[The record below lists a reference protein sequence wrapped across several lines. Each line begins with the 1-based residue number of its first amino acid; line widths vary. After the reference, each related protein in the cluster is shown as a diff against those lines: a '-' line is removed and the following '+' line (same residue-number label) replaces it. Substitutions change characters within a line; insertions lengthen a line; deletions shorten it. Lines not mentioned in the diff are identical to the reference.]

1 MQPEF
6 WHQRWQRGETGWHL
20 TEINLHLQ
28 EHWPRLGV
36 GPGERVLVPLC
47 GKTLDLLW
55 LAGEGHRVLGVEL
68 SPIAVEALFRD
79 NGLTPEVVEDPPFR
93 RYRLDEIEILC
104 GDFFD
109 LDATYLGEI
118 AAVYDRAS
126 LIALPPELRPRYV
139 SHLDG
144 LIRPQTRGLLITLT
158 YDQAQMAGPPFAVR
172 EAEVQALFGP
182 RFEIQPLADVDVLE
196 ESPNFRSRGVTSL
209 REQVYALH
217 PRGLARVAA
226 DQV

>member
-6 WHQRWQRGETGWHL
+6 WHQRWQKGEIGWHL

-36 GPGERVLVPLC
+36 GAGERVLVPLC
-47 GKTLDLLW
+47 GQTLDLMW

-79 NGLTPEVVEDPPFR
+79 NGLAPQVVDEPPFL
-93 RYRLDEIEILC
+93 RYRLDEIEVLC

-109 LDATYLGEI
+109 LDPAHLGEVG
-118 AAVYDRAS
+118 AVYDRAS

-139 SHLDG
+139 KHLET
-144 LIRPQTRGLLITLT
+144 LICPETRGLLITLA

-172 EAEVQALFGP
+172 ETEVGALFGV
-182 RFEIQPLADVDVLE
+182 RFDIQRLADVDVLAE
-196 ESPNFRSRGVTSL
+196 NANFRGRGVTSL

-217 PRGLARVAA
+217 PRA
-226 DQV
+226 

>member
-6 WHQRWQRGETGWHL
+6 WHQRWQSGETAWHL
-20 TEINLHLQ
+20 TEINLHLR
-28 EHWPRLGV
+28 EHWPRLGL
-36 GPGERVLVPLC
+36 GSGERVLVPLC

-79 NGLTPEVVEDPPFR
+79 SGLTPKVVDEPPFR
-93 RYRLDEIEILC
+93 RYRLDEIEVLC

-109 LDATYLGEI
+109 LDASHLGGVG
-118 AAVYDRAS
+118 AVYDRAS
-126 LIALPPELRPRYV
+126 LIALPPDLRPAYV
-139 SHLDG
+139 EHLER
-144 LIRPQTRGLLITLT
+144 LIRPETRGLLITLA

-172 EAEVQALFGP
+172 EPEVQALFGL
-182 RFEIQPLADVDVLE
+182 RFDIRRLANVDILA
-196 ESPNFRSRGVTSL
+196 ESANFRSRGLTSL

-217 PRGLARVAA
+217 PRG
-226 DQV
+226 